1 MIKAL
6 VMVLLVSNMAIG
18 SEFYHNDKKVTKGQ
32 AIMIL
37 AKDPKALIK
46 KVDFMELNSEKG
58 TLKALK
64 EERAAK

>member
-1 MIKAL
+1 MVKVL
-6 VMVLLVSNMAIG
+6 VMVLLVSNMAFG

-37 AKDPKALIK
+37 AKDPKAVIK

-64 EERAAK
+64 EERASK

>member
-1 MIKAL
+1 MFKA
-6 VMVLLVSNMAIG
+6 MVLVFLVSNLAIG
-18 SEFYHNDKKVTKGQ
+18 SDFYHNDKKVTKGQ

-37 AKDPKALIK
+37 AKDPKAVIK

-64 EERAAK
+64 DERVSK

>member
-1 MIKAL
+1 MFK
-6 VMVLLVSNMAIG
+6 VMVLVFLVSNMALG
-18 SEFYHNDKKVTKGQ
+18 SDFYHNDKKVTKGQ

-37 AKDPKALIK
+37 AKDPKAVIK

-64 EERAAK
+64 EERVSK

>member
-1 MIKAL
+1 MIKAIATVFL
-6 VMVLLVSNMAIG
+6 ISNLAFG
-18 SEFYHNDKKVTKGQ
+18 AEFYHNDKKVTKGQ

-37 AKDPKALIK
+37 AKDPKAVIK

-64 EERAAK
+64 EDRGSK

>member
-1 MIKAL
+1 MFKA
-6 VMVLLVSNMAIG
+6 MVLVFLVSNLAFG

-37 AKDPKALIK
+37 AKDPKAVIK

-64 EERAAK
+64 EERVSK

>member
-1 MIKAL
+1 MNKAL
-6 VMVLLVSNMAIG
+6 AMVLLVSNMAFG

-37 AKDPKALIK
+37 AKDPKAVIK
-46 KVDFMELNSEKG
+46 KVDFMELNAEKG

-64 EERAAK
+64 DERVSK

>member
-1 MIKAL
+1 MFK
-6 VMVLLVSNMAIG
+6 VMVLVFLVSNMAFG
-18 SEFYHNDKKVTKGQ
+18 SDFYHNDKKVTKGH

-37 AKDPKALIK
+37 AKDPKAVIK

-64 EERAAK
+64 EERVSK

>member
-1 MIKAL
+1 MNKAL
-6 VMVLLVSNMAIG
+6 VMVLLVSNMAFG

-37 AKDPKALIK
+37 AKDPKAVIK
-46 KVDFMELNSEKG
+46 KVDFMELNAEKG

-64 EERAAK
+64 EERVSK

>member
-1 MIKAL
+1 MNKAL
-6 VMVLLVSNMAIG
+6 AMVLLVSNMAFG

-37 AKDPKALIK
+37 AKDPKAVIK

-64 EERAAK
+64 DERVSK

>member
-1 MIKAL
+1 MIKAIATVFL
-6 VMVLLVSNMAIG
+6 ISSLANG

-37 AKDPKALIK
+37 AKDPKAVIK
-46 KVDFMELNSEKG
+46 KVDFMELNAEKG

>member
-1 MIKAL
+1 MNKAL
-6 VMVLLVSNMAIG
+6 VMVLLVSNMAFG

-37 AKDPKALIK
+37 AKDPKAVIK
-46 KVDFMELNSEKG
+46 KVDFMELNAEKG

-64 EERAAK
+64 DERVSK